1 MDPEIKQFQEDLLES
16 IRQAKRGEVG
26 RIHTPEQILARR
38 GRPPGSV
45 GAATKQAVKLRL
57 DPDVLA
63 ALRASGA
70 GWQTRVNSILREA
83 VLHKP

>member
-1 MDPEIKQFQEDLLES
+1 MDKETEKFAADVLES

-45 GAATKQAVKLRL
+45 SATTKQAVKLRL

-63 ALRASGA
+63 ALRDSGP
-70 GWQTRVNSILREA
+70 GWQTRVNSILRQA
-83 VLHKP
+83 VLHKL